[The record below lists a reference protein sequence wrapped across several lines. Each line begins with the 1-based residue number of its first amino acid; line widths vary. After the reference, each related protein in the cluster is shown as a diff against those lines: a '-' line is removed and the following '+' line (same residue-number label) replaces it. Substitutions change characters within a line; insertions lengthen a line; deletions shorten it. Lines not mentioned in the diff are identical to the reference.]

1 MATKI
6 KLEEVTDI
14 NDKEMSEVMKKE
26 LSNNKGED
34 EHE

>member
-1 MATKI
+1 MVTKI

-14 NDKEMSEVMKKE
+14 NDKEMSEEMKQE